1 MFYDTQNDFDIIDK
15 PKHIKSVLKEI
26 KSNFVPYFEEFLA
39 TEAGSTP
46 STEEFLKALATIGVD
61 APQPKMQ
68 LSKQRASKA
77 FKNIIKKGIEE
88 FEKDQD
94 FYIDLFDFDILEEH
108 LEDTENFKNTVLR
121 NKCPILC
128 KTLHSTSEKLK
139 KFKIDFTQANANGL
153 YKVIYNLSSFAD
165 EYAEEFSNNDDYE
178 KISCWNDL
186 GLTDLEYGDLE
197 SLQETGYDI
206 LTEIDEYEEDYRYPS
221 VIGPGISS
229 HFLYKNYP
237 SLFPNRSQNSIW
249 AMWFLTAQKSFDC
262 QEDSEFL
269 MIKST
274 TAENNYLYP
283 YCLYTW
289 YAFNIYK
296 MLKENAEQL
305 DVYIDP
311 DYRYVIV
318 NVFMD
323 FIAKIHKNDIETLT
337 RESDSDW
344 MGM

>member
-1 MFYDTQNDFDIIDK
+1 MYYDTQSDFEIIEK
-15 PKHIKSVLKEI
+15 PKHIELVLNEI

-39 TEAGSTP
+39 TEAGSTL
-46 STEEFLKALATIGVD
+46 STKEFLKALATIGVE
-61 APQPKMQ
+61 APQSKTQ

-88 FEKDQD
+88 FEKDQG
-94 FYIDLFDFDILEEH
+94 FYIDLFDFGILEEH
-108 LEDTENFKNTVLR
+108 LEDTDNFKNVILR
-121 NKCPILC
+121 NKCPVIHNTI
-128 KTLHSTSEKLK
+128 KSDSKKLR
-139 KFKIDFTQANANGL
+139 KFQVDFTKSNANGL

-165 EYAEEFSNNDDYE
+165 QYAKKFRNDEKYE
-178 KISCWNDL
+178 KISSWEKMKL
-186 GLTDLEYGDLE
+186 VDLEYGDLE
-197 SLQETGYDI
+197 SLQEIGYDV
-206 LTEIDEYEEDYRYPS
+206 LSEIDEYEEDYRYPT

-237 SLFPNRSQNSIW
+237 NLFPSRSQKSIW
-249 AMWFLTAQKSFDC
+249 AMWFLTAKKSFDC

-283 YCLYTW
+283 YYLYAW

-296 MLKENAEQL
+296 MLKERAEQL
-305 DVYIDP
+305 NVYIDP

-318 NVFMD
+318 NVFME
-323 FIAKIHKNDIETLT
+323 FIAKLHEDEIDTLT
-337 RESDSDW
+337 RDSDSDW